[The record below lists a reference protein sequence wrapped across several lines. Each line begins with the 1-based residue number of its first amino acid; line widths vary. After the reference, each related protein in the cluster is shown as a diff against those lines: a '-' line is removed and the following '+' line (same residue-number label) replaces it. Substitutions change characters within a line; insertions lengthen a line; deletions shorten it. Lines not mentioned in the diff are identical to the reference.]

1 METKDISKEVYEKE
15 VFLLEQIQLNSSLRN
30 SVLSVDVNSFP
41 MDGEDFPVIL
51 KNKINNSL
59 PIYLKCESKI
69 CEVNQSCVLSESNNE
84 DVYARSVII
93 SSNLTTYSPRKL
105 KLFCWIDYS
114 PKITE
119 EEEPETP
126 ELTCEEAGGICYEN
140 PCEDYDNCE
149 PLTTFCRDEIVETG
163 CVENFND
170 ECNEW
175 DYGVSTGDCGSWFGD
190 TEDEE
195 YACYE
200 EKCYS
205 VDCGVGEYCCN
216 GTCTEPV
223 EPGTAVL
230 SLSFSDVVYE
240 LKQNIWIEEVFCTTA
255 YYYYHTRTFTES
267 NGVGGTLTKGQL
279 CRGVEGCGSNV
290 SVNYRIEGNNNF
302 ITTNNQFYTTY
313 APDSFTLK
321 YWGIDDNGYSIYV
334 EQIMSVSGAS
344 HTP

>member
-30 SVLSVDVNSFP
+30 SVLSVDVDSFP
-41 MDGEDFPVIL
+41 MDGKDFPVIL
-51 KNKINNSL
+51 RNKINNSL

-69 CEVNQSCVLSESNNE
+69 CEVNQNCVLNESNNE

-119 EEEPETP
+119 EEPEPP
-126 ELTCEEAGGICYEN
+126 EPQTCADAGGICKDTTCSNYED
-140 PCEDYDNCE
+140 CSSLSGTC
-149 PLTTFCRDEIVETG
+149 ETG
-163 CVENFND
+163 
-170 ECNEW
+170 
-175 DYGVSTGDCGSWFGD
+175 
-190 TEDEE
+190 
-195 YACYE
+195 
-200 EKCYS
+200 
-205 VDCGVGEYCCN
+205 YCCD
-216 GTCTEPV
+216 GSCDEPP
-223 EPGTAVL
+223 EPDTAVL
-230 SLSFSDVVYE
+230 SLSFSDVV
-240 LKQNIWIEEVFCTTA
+240 TTTQTPCIVDLSLSSC
-255 YYYYHTRTFTES
+255 YIYTHTRTFTES